1 MTPNPNYINMII
13 NFSILG
19 VLIYVAIQVSQE
31 SLMKSIFIILF
42 ALSLGACSTV
52 GGMGK
57 DVTDAAEWSSKKIS
71 EKLK

>member
-1 MTPNPNYINMII
+1 
-13 NFSILG
+13 
-19 VLIYVAIQVSQE
+19 
-31 SLMKSIFIILF
+31 MKSIFIVLF